1 MPVSVATMKSKHR
14 EFADLDDSVVETAL
28 DDALSEIDAKVWGDL
43 ADRGQRLLAAHML
56 AMSPFGAT
64 AGLRA
69 GSGANQTSIYWGQ
82 YEDLRKRVGTAYR
95 VVLP

>member
-1 MPVSVATMKSKHR
+1 MPVSVATMKSKHG
-14 EFADLDDSVVETAL
+14 EFAALEDSVVQTAL
-28 DDALSEIDAKVWGDL
+28 DDALSEIDETVWGDL
-43 ADRGQRLLAAHML
+43 VDRGQRLLAAHML
-56 AMSPFGAT
+56 AMTPFGAQ

-95 VVLP
+95 LVLP